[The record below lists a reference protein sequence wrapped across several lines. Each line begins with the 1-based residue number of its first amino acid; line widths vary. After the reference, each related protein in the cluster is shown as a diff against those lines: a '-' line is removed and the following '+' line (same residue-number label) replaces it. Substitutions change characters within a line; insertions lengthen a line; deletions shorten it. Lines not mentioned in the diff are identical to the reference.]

1 MAADL
6 RARAFR
12 HVQSLSMRHHTRAS
26 TGDTVQR
33 LVGDV
38 SRLQE
43 VAVTAGLPLLGNMAT
58 LVADDRHP
66 AVAGPL
72 LSLVVFLAGGVFVL
86 LSRASSGPITAAAGN
101 SRKGEGHLATT
112 AAQTLGAI
120 REVQAYGLEDD
131 HQLRLPQEQPGHPGN
146 GRRGAAARR
155 PGWSGAP
162 TC

>member
-1 MAADL
+1 
-6 RARAFR
+6 
-12 HVQSLSMRHHTRAS
+12 MRHHTRAS

-58 LVADDRHP
+58 LVAMTGILLWLD
-66 AVAGPL
+66 PL

-101 SRKGEGHLATT
+101 SRKGEGPPRHDGGADARAPSAKSRPTASRTPSVPASARATRPPWER
-112 AAQTLGAI
+112 A
-120 REVQAYGLEDD
+120 
-131 HQLRLPQEQPGHPGN
+131 LRRCGSPPGS
-146 GRRGAAARR
+146 
-155 PGWSGAP
+155 SGAP